1 MCMCMIGTDSPYMD
15 MASGAATQPP
25 PSMPKPEKVMCYL
38 SDSSSMESFPKR
50 AYSVGSKPR
59 PLQNSLER
67 NYMDMSLGSNEWG
80 AAGSGGTAATN
91 SGEKCSSAPHL
102 PPEDGVGAAR
112 RNDSMDDYYR
122 ANSEL
127 FMEVEFGSAH
137 NLPVSDS
144 ANGSRS
150 SKTAGG
156 GGGSLALPGNG
167 NSQEFRLRTSSAGSK
182 DLRQKALAGSVLARE
197 NHARMGASGRTS
209 MNGGDRLNTVHA
221 LIREEDALMDVGAP
235 HRQRTATIAQDSL
248 RPRTSSFNVADMRPR
263 SSSSGTRYRDL
274 LSRLAHE
281 RSQTQELAMKMLQR
295 SSASS
300 ENISESSTA
309 SGATAD
315 YLDMDKSS
323 RSTPTSSVENAR
335 VGSSPSKAA
344 AALNSSGD
352 YIVVDYDSGRGS
364 RGSINNASIST
375 SATVKGDG
383 AAAALATSH
392 DGERREDAYVQYS
405 PPPGG
410 DKAQLA
416 ATGSQQPS
424 ATASGGNIGGSLQ
437 KVISYVGRQSAD
449 RPVVP
454 QAESPPGR
462 DYVNVDYNN
471 TTTVSNNSTAAR
483 KISKDL
489 MPVSV
494 PAAITISSASSSS
507 SGTSS
512 TKAATSVPLPTTVI
526 SKPTGS
532 RASSGPNVGFI
543 EPSTNASSASSAY
556 TMMSFGNS
564 SASVSSSADSASAR
578 DQVVD
583 LSKVKPLPVR
593 PTIPLPPKPTA
604 AGQDSQTFP
613 KPVIADDKGVTGRK
627 EVASSAVAPKQASTS
642 QKADSAPD
650 CPFPLDTLVRP
661 LLVGTTNN
669 DTQSLS
675 AKAQASVPTAVQKPL
690 PKPDVN
696 SSNKAKA
703 LPVLQPVVRPTEN
716 AAKAGDSR
724 PPSGADDGL
733 TPELCYATL
742 ALPNQSAGADVSLS
756 SQKSRNSSGSQ
767 PVPAVTTTYTEID
780 FHKSDELKST
790 ASKE

>member
-1 MCMCMIGTDSPYMD
+1 
-15 MASGAATQPP
+15 
-25 PSMPKPEKVMCYL
+25 
-38 SDSSSMESFPKR
+38 
-50 AYSVGSKPR
+50 
-59 PLQNSLER
+59 
-67 NYMDMSLGSNEWG
+67 
-80 AAGSGGTAATN
+80 
-91 SGEKCSSAPHL
+91 
-102 PPEDGVGAAR
+102 
-112 RNDSMDDYYR
+112 
-122 ANSEL
+122 
-127 FMEVEFGSAH
+127 
-137 NLPVSDS
+137 
-144 ANGSRS
+144 
-150 SKTAGG
+150 
-156 GGGSLALPGNG
+156 
-167 NSQEFRLRTSSAGSK
+167 
-182 DLRQKALAGSVLARE
+182 
-197 NHARMGASGRTS
+197 

-300 ENISESSTA
+300 ENVSESSTA

-335 VGSSPSKAA
+335 IGSSPSKAA

-364 RGSINNASIST
+364 RSSINNASISP

-383 AAAALATSH
+383 NAAALATSY

-405 PPPGG
+405 PPPSGG

-424 ATASGGNIGGSLQ
+424 TTASGGSIGGSLQ
-437 KVISYVGRQSAD
+437 KVISYVGRQSAV
-449 RPVVP
+449 VVP

-462 DYVNVDYNN
+462 DYVNLDYNN
-471 TTTVSNNSTAAR
+471 ATTVSNDSTAAR

-494 PAAITISSASSSS
+494 PAAITIGSASSSS
-507 SGTSS
+507 SGMSS
-512 TKAATSVPLPTTVI
+512 TKAATSVPLPATVI

-532 RASSGPNVGFI
+532 RASSGPTVGFI

-578 DQVVD
+578 DQVAD
-583 LSKVKPLPVR
+583 MSKVKPLPVR
-593 PTIPLPPKPTA
+593 PTIPLPPKPSA

-613 KPVIADDKGVTGRK
+613 KPVIAGDKGVTGTK
-627 EVASSAVAPKQASTS
+627 EVASTAVAPKQASTS
-642 QKADSAPD
+642 QKADNAPD

-675 AKAQASVPTAVQKPL
+675 AKAQASVPTAAQKPL

-696 SSNKAKA
+696 LSNKAKA

-716 AAKAGDSR
+716 AARAGDSR

-742 ALPNQSAGADVSLS
+742 ALPTQSAGADAPLP
-756 SQKSRNSSGSQ
+756 SQKCRNSSGNQ